1 MRRKGA
7 WAAVGIL
14 PALIAANY
22 MPRLVLFVFCAC
34 LVLAL
39 VVIGWFRFRNK
50 LKKVFFLVASV
61 CMASVYFL
69 TLCEI
74 MDRPIFQCDSQKVT
88 ARVVLLK
95 NSSGY
100 WLSKVEQASCNG
112 RSVFLRGET
121 YIPMFSY
128 EAEPYDIADVEFVL
142 HRDENGEHGRFL
154 ADDVKI
160 IRISQPERKK
170 LIQYFDEFRERVI
183 TLLQVRIGD
192 EEGVFAASVL
202 TGESGDLSFD
212 TQLNF
217 SRSGLLHIMAV
228 SGLHLSVLSGAVSYL
243 LSKINAHRTA
253 VILLSLL
260 LCVLVMVLGG
270 FSVSVLRAG
279 IMSAILLFGRLGYR
293 EADSIN
299 SLGVSLIVIGF
310 LFPFSVADPAYL
322 LSGAATLGILVLSPI
337 LEQFALSRMVF
348 TGWQRQQVSL
358 MCVSISSAVFTAPI
372 LIFFFG
378 ELSLVSVPAMSIV
391 NYPVVLVLLGS
402 ALFCCLYW
410 IPFIGPFIGFMVR
423 MAAKLVL
430 ELVELFAGL
439 EQATVSVR
447 CLPMIIAVG
456 GTFLV
461 FCFWFILKNKP
472 IIQKILT
479 GSLLCLSVLLLC
491 ITPFYSSVFSRL
503 TVMLD
508 GASIYINHGKSIVV
522 DCPDA
527 YAANQIN
534 REIGKYGF
542 DKIDVLVVT
551 SLDRYISNGVPY
563 LLSYT
568 SARKIVVPKSDLHND
583 SYRRIIEAAQ
593 KANIEIILLNGD
605 HQISLNPIQLNV
617 YEVEEQGY
625 VVKITDGVRS
635 AGVFSTLNDDIIT
648 HGLQYPMG
656 EWGVDTLLV
665 GAKAVKGSVNGK
677 LMYITKPDMLVFSSG
692 RRLLTL
698 DERMDIIGADADLRE
713 LSLARSK
720 LTYDYRKEKLWI

>member
-121 YIPMFSY
+121 YIPMFGY

-337 LEQFALSRMVF
+337 LEQFALSRMIF

-430 ELVELFAGL
+430 ELVELFAGF

-447 CLPMIIAVG
+447 CLPMIIVVG

-605 HQISLNPIQLNV
+605 HQISLNPIQLNL

-656 EWGVDTLLV
+656 EWDVDTLLV

-677 LMYITKPDMLVFSSG
+677 LMYITNPDMLVFSSG

-713 LSLARSK
+713 LSLARPK

>member
-121 YIPMFSY
+121 YIPMFGY

-310 LFPFSVADPAYL
+310 LFPFSVVDPAYL

-391 NYPVVLVLLGS
+391 NYPVMFVLLGS

-410 IPFIGPFIGFMVR
+410 IPFIGSFIGFLVR
-423 MAAKLVL
+423 MAARLVL
-430 ELVELFAGL
+430 ELVELVAGF

-447 CLPMIIAVG
+447 CLPMIIAIG
-456 GTFLV
+456 GSFLV
-461 FCFWFILKNKP
+461 FCCWFILKNKP

-534 REIGKYGF
+534 REIGKCGF

-551 SLDRYISNGVPY
+551 SLDRYISDGVPY

-583 SYRRIIEAAQ
+583 SYRRIMEAAQ
-593 KANIEIILLNGD
+593 KANIEIILLKGD
-605 HQISLNPIQLNV
+605 RQFSLNPIQLNL

-635 AGVFSTLNDDIIT
+635 TGVFSTLNDDIIT
-648 HGLQYPMG
+648 RGLQYPMG
-656 EWGVDTLLV
+656 EWDVDTLLV

-677 LMYITKPDMLVFSSG
+677 FMYVTKPDMLVFSSG

-713 LSLARSK
+713 LSLARPK